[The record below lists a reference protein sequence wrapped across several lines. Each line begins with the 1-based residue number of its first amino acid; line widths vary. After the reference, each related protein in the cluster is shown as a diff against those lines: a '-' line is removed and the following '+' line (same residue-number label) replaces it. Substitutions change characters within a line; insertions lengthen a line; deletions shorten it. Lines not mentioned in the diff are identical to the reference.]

1 MQYGNYVR
9 IGDKGNNLE
18 AVAVI
23 AEDMAMTI
31 REIEKD
37 KPGSI
42 VEKAEIIIKEDS
54 IAWKVSMLE
63 PGEEEGRKTPDV
75 LFLDGLPLSEED
87 KQEIIK
93 MMRRRHA
100 NG

>member
-1 MQYGNYVR
+1 MKYGNYVR
-9 IGDKGNNLE
+9 MGNKENNLE
-18 AVAVI
+18 AVALI

-42 VEKAEIIIKEDS
+42 VEKAEIIINT

-63 PGEEEGRKTPDV
+63 PGEEEGRKTHSA

-93 MMRRRHA
+93 MIRRRHA

>member
-9 IGDKGNNLE
+9 IGNKENNLE
-18 AVAVI
+18 AVALI

-42 VEKAEIIIKEDS
+42 VEKTEIIIKEDS
-54 IAWKVSMLE
+54 IAWKVSMIE
-63 PGEEEGRKTPDV
+63 SGGEGRKTHSA

-87 KQEIIK
+87 KQEIMAMI
-93 MMRRRHA
+93 RRRHA